1 MAYATVEDVQ
11 ARMTRTMTADEQA
24 VCTTM
29 LDDAAVLIDSYNVNA
44 SVDAKLIVS
53 CRVVIR
59 AMGDGGELNVPMG
72 ASQGSMSA
80 LGYSQSWTL
89 GTGGA
94 VGEIYLS
101 KTEKKLLGCGNAIG
115 SYSPTQEL
123 VPESIEGLVVLP

>member
-11 ARMTRTMTADEQA
+11 SRMTRTLSTSEEA
-24 VCTTM
+24 VCTSL
-29 LDDAAVLIDSYNVNA
+29 LDDAAVLIDAYNENA
-44 SVDAKLIVS
+44 TADAKLIVS

-59 AMGDGGELNVPMG
+59 ALGDGTDGGIPLG

-94 VGEIYLS
+94 VGELYIG
-101 KTEKKLLGCGNAIG
+101 KTEKKLLGYGNAIG

-123 VPESIEGLVVLP
+123 VPDTDEVVL

>member
-11 ARMTRTMTADEQA
+11 ARMTRTLSASEEA
-24 VCTTM
+24 VCTSL
-29 LDDAAVLIDSYNVNA
+29 LDDAAVLIDAYNENA
-44 SVDAKLIVS
+44 TADAKLIVS

-59 AMGDGGELNVPMG
+59 ALGDGTDGGIPLG

-94 VGEIYLS
+94 VGELYIG
-101 KTEKKLLGCGNAIG
+101 KTEKKLLGYGNAIG

-123 VPESIEGLVVLP
+123 VPDTGEVVL

>member
-11 ARMTRTMTADEQA
+11 SRMTRTLSTSEEA
-24 VCTTM
+24 VCTSL
-29 LDDAAVLIDSYNVNA
+29 LDDAAVLIDAYNENA
-44 SVDAKLIVS
+44 TADAKLIVS

-59 AMGDGGELNVPMG
+59 ALGDGTDGGIPLG

-94 VGEIYLS
+94 VGELYIG
-101 KTEKKLLGCGNAIG
+101 KTEKKLLGYGNAIG

-123 VPESIEGLVVLP
+123 VPDTDEVAL

>member
-11 ARMTRTMTADEQA
+11 SRMTRTLSTSEEA
-24 VCTTM
+24 VCTS
-29 LDDAAVLIDSYNVNA
+29 LLEDAAVLIDAYNENA
-44 SVDAKLIVS
+44 TADAKLIVS

-59 AMGDGGELNVPMG
+59 ALGDGNEASIPLG

-89 GTGGA
+89 GAGGA
-94 VGEIYLS
+94 VGELYIG

-123 VPESIEGLVVLP
+123 VPNTDEVAL

>member
-59 AMGDGGELNVPMG
+59 AMGDGGDLNVPMG

-115 SYSPTQEL
+115 SYSPTEEL
-123 VPESIEGLVVLP
+123 VEGSVIWS

>member
-11 ARMTRTMTADEQA
+11 ARMTRTLSTSEEA
-24 VCTTM
+24 VCTSL
-29 LDDAAVLIDSYNVNA
+29 LDDAAVLIDAYNENA
-44 SVDAKLIVS
+44 TADAKLIVS

-59 AMGDGGELNVPMG
+59 ALGDGTDGGIPLG

-94 VGEIYLS
+94 VGELYIG
-101 KTEKKLLGCGNAIG
+101 KTEKKLLGYGNAIG

-123 VPESIEGLVVLP
+123 VPDTDEVVL